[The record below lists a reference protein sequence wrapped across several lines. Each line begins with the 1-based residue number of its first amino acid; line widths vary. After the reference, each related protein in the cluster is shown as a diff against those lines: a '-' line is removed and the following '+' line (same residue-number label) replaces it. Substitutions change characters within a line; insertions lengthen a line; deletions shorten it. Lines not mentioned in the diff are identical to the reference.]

1 MARLL
6 TAIGIALAASAAGC
20 LTPDGYYRP
29 DGGGGATAAGGA
41 SAQGGSSGA
50 TGSGGAMT
58 GTGGA
63 STGSGGATSGTGGAP
78 TGAGGSV
85 AGTGGNAGGGKGGA
99 GALGGATGT
108 GGTVV
113 GTGGSVSSTGAAGSS
128 GCKVMVP
135 LPYSDDFE
143 SYTVGMPPSTAKW
156 IFDTIDSD
164 TSKGTFTVVSDG
176 GSKVLQGAANSS
188 DWIMDI
194 GGDECWTDYT
204 FQVDIK
210 LVSGSS
216 YEFGVFGR
224 FALGTDKGNYY
235 TAYMDDTG
243 AVQLRVRLAGST
255 TTLGTK
261 SKSTTGAPVVGM
273 VYTFAL
279 DLHGSTISVSVNGT
293 PRVTMVMDTTLTA
306 GGIGLIV
313 NDGTVEFDNVKVTQ

>member
-1 MARLL
+1 MARLA
-6 TAIGIALAASAAGC
+6 TAIGIVLAVAATGC

-29 DGGGGATAAGGA
+29 DGGGAATGGA

-50 TGSGGAMT
+50 TGTGGVAP

-63 STGSGGATSGTGGAP
+63 ATGSGGAATGTGGSAPGTGGAAV
-78 TGAGGSV
+78 GSGGS
-85 AGTGGNAGGGKGGA
+85 AGGGKGGT
-99 GALGGATGT
+99 GALGGTTGT

-113 GTGGSVSSTGAAGSS
+113 GTGGSVSSTGGAGTS
-128 GCKVMVP
+128 GCQVMVP
-135 LPYSDDFE
+135 LPYNEDFE
-143 SYTVGMPPSTAKW
+143 SDTVNMPPPSKNW
-156 IFDTIDSD
+156 IQDTIDSD
-164 TSKGTFTVVSDG
+164 VTKGTFTVISDG

-194 GGDECWTDYT
+194 GGDLCWTDYT

-210 LVSGSS
+210 LISGSS

-224 FALGTDKGNYY
+224 FAIGTDKGNYY

-261 SKSTTGAPVVGM
+261 SKSTTGVPVVGM
-273 VYTFAL
+273 LYTFSL
-279 DLHGSTISVSVNGT
+279 DLHGNTISVSVNGT
-293 PRVTMVMDTTLTA
+293 PRVSMVMDTTLTA

-313 NDGTVEFDNVKVTQ
+313 NDGTVEFDNVKVTK